1 MQKNRAYRRA
11 ADNLLKAEKADEF
24 KLEDSELKEQKKKKK
39 FEADSEKKLGRK
51 FNWGKITKT
60 WEYVRSYVFN
70 YFSRQLDV

>member
-51 FNWGKITKT
+51 FN
-60 WEYVRSYVFN
+60 
-70 YFSRQLDV
+70 